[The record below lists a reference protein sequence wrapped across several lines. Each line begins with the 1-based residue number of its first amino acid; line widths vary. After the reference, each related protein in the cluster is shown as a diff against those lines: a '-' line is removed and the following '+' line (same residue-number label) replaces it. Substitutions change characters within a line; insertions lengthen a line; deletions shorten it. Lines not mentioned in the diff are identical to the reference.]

1 VDGILD
7 LFRGQ
12 QTTGGRLA
20 LTGAIVVVAVVV
32 GWVLAPL
39 ATRRVDDAYAR
50 YHLRKAVRA
59 GIFVLGLIAIAIVWR
74 PFAGRLGVVLGLLA
88 AGLALA
94 MQDVIGAFAGWVNIL
109 LGRIFR
115 VGDRIEM
122 GGVRGDVIDI
132 TPLRTKLLEI
142 GGPDRDDSWVRGRQY
157 TGRIVAVSNKTTF
170 TEPVFNYSAIFE
182 YIWEE
187 LTIPISYRSDWHEA
201 ERILQEEA
209 LAVSRT
215 EGALRAVDAMTER
228 YPVPLTEVEPRVFVR
243 ATDNWMELSA
253 RFVVP
258 VRTARSVKDRLTRKI
273 RERFDA
279 AGIEIASETVE
290 ATLRVE
296 PSDEPASEEQPA
308 PPGS

>member
-1 VDGILD
+1 
-7 LFRGQ
+7 
-12 QTTGGRLA
+12 
-20 LTGAIVVVAVVV
+20 
-32 GWVLAPL
+32 
-39 ATRRVDDAYAR
+39 
-50 YHLRKAVRA
+50 
-59 GIFVLGLIAIAIVWR
+59 
-74 PFAGRLGVVLGLLA
+74 
-88 AGLALA
+88 

-279 AGIEIASETVE
+279 AGIEIASESVE
-290 ATLRVE
+290 ATVRVE
-296 PSDEPASEEQPA
+296 PSDERASEEQPA